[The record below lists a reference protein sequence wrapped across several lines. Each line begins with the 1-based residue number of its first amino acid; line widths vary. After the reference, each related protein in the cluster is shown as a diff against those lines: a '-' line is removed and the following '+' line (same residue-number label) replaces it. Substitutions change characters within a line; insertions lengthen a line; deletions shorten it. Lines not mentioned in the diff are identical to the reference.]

1 MRTSVESEMKSRSHS
16 RHAFFRVLPWWRLE
30 VEDLFRT
37 CAGGNATFPESDLK
51 VSSVCDLDVRF
62 GA

>member
-1 MRTSVESEMKSRSHS
+1 MRTSVKSEIESALIRDTPY
-16 RHAFFRVLPWWRLE
+16 FRVLPWWRLE

>member
-1 MRTSVESEMKSRSHS
+1 MRTSVEFRDRVASIRDTPY
-16 RHAFFRVLPWWRLE
+16 FRVLPWWRLE